1 VVRARNGGHG
11 PDHAAAALNGFPG
24 LMDLPVLG
32 TLFRT
37 RDFMHEKTASSMEV
51 PKAPDITEGPP
62 ISLKIPARDVG
73 GSNRLR

>member
-1 VVRARNGGHG
+1 VVRARNGGHA

-37 RDFMHEKTASSMEV
+37 RDFMDEKTELVILVAPMSAYPAGRAS
-51 PKAPDITEGPP
+51 K
-62 ISLKIPARDVG
+62 
-73 GSNRLR
+73 

>member
-1 VVRARNGGHG
+1 MQSTRFNS
-11 PDHAAAALNGFPG
+11 PALG
-24 LMDLPVLG
+24 
-32 TLFRT
+32 
-37 RDFMHEKTASSMEV
+37 RDFMGEKTASSMED